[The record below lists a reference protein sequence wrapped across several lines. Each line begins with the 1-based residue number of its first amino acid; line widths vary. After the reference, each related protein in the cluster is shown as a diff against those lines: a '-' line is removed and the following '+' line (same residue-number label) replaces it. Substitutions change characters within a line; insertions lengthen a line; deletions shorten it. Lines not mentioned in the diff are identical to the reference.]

1 MAGVNIGH
9 RNPRCGESELK
20 NNRGNERDMA
30 EIRVVY
36 DEGDYEDRNAA
47 TEIVADIKH
56 KTGRDATIM
65 RSGMLAEVG

>member
-1 MAGVNIGH
+1 
-9 RNPRCGESELK
+9 
-20 NNRGNERDMA
+20 MA